1 MKKILCVLMV
11 FMLLVPSAAI
21 AEEEVPAEPTEIR
34 NQNIFVPTKEGVQR
48 ATYEEAL
55 KIDALQKQP
64 LTTLTTAYL
73 LGDYKSGKIL
83 ESYNIDE
90 VKPMASMSKLVSVFV
105 VFDEISRGA
114 LSRGDVVLIDREAAA
129 LGGSSYKLK
138 ENDTK
143 TVGEL
148 LEASLIVSGNDAVTA
163 LAKHVAGSK
172 EAFVSMM
179 NDKCKELGLKNAY
192 MVNPT
197 GLTDYTVED
206 YNKMTL
212 REMFILSRELIS
224 KHPEVLE
231 ITSKEKIEELDRDF
245 IEYNTNPTLGIT
257 EGIDGLK
264 TGYTGASGRCL
275 IATGVKKGE
284 EGKTLDTRLIGIT
297 TGSRNDWARYVA
309 ANKLMSEGF
318 EKYKYIMIGNPEEA
332 ISKIEVEGASMPEV
346 EVYEKSRGS
355 ALWNGK
361 SEIKREFNIKPD
373 LKAPLAVGDVVGSVK
388 YIMDGEE
395 VQSTDLIVK
404 DRVTQKGIIYKIKEM
419 YENIFL
425 NIKKAA

>member
-1 MKKILCVLMV
+1 MKRILCILTVFLLLMPTV
-11 FMLLVPSAAI
+11 VT
-21 AEEEVPAEPTEIR
+21 AEGETPAEPVEIR
-34 NQNIFVPTKEGVQR
+34 NQNIFVPTKKGVQR

-64 LTTLTTAYL
+64 LTSLTTAYL

-114 LSRGDVVLIDREAAA
+114 LSRGDVVLIDREAAL

-179 NDKCKELGLKNAY
+179 NDKCKELGLKNAH

-212 REMFILSRELIS
+212 REMFIISRELIS
-224 KHPEVLE
+224 KHPEVLD
-231 ITSKEKIEELDRDF
+231 ITSKEKIEEPDRNF

-284 EGKTLDTRLIGIT
+284 AGKTLDTRLIGIT
-297 TGSRNDWARYVA
+297 TGSKNDWARYVA
-309 ANKLMSEGF
+309 ANKLMAEGF
-318 EKYKYIMIGNPEEA
+318 EKYKYILIGNPEEA
-332 ISKIEVEGASMPEV
+332 VSKIKVEDASVPEV
-346 EVYEKSRGS
+346 EVYEKARGS
-355 ALWNGK
+355 VLWNGK
-361 SEIKREFNIKPD
+361 SDIKRELNINPG

-395 VQSTDLIVK
+395 IQNTDLIVK
-404 DRVTQKGIIYKIKEM
+404 DRVTQKGIIFKIKEM